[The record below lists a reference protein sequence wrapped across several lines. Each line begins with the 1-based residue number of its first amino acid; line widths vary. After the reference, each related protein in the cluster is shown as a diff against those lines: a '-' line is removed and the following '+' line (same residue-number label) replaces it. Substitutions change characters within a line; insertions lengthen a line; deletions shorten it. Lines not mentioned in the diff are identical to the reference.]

1 MPFGPGLTKF
11 SMANS
16 NSRVIVFLFKV
27 YGIEVRIS
35 PSNGTPAPRS
45 RCGGIRFQSMQTMVV
60 FSPFVFLFLLG
71 FLVFNGPFLFG
82 M

>member
-11 SMANS
+11 SLANS

-45 RCGGIRFQSMQTMVV
+45 RCGRIRFQCKRWW
-60 FSPFVFLFLLG
+60 FLPHLYLFLLG
-71 FLVFNGPFLFG
+71 FLVLNGPFLFG